1 MSDTRKIRSGEED
14 VIVERG
20 GQYDHETYGP
30 VTVTGIW
37 KGVHQVDRA
46 RNTTDT
52 GTIII
57 RFAPDQNEEIAEA
70 EELIDTLDEFLA
82 AIE

>member
-1 MSDTRKIRSGEED
+1 MSDTKEIRSGEED

-57 RFAPDQNEEIAEA
+57 RFATDRSEEVTEA
-70 EELIDTLDEFLA
+70 EELADTLNEFLA
-82 AIE
+82 AID